1 MSRAHA
7 VKFALSLVALLVL
20 GQLQCV
26 AACVSFFSCQ
36 AADQSLP
43 PCHRHHD
50 SKNSNNSS
58 SDSCSHEIAS
68 AGIVTQTVSSTA
80 VPQIAPM
87 PIALP
92 LRLAHTHLYHP
103 AAVHAASPGS
113 DPPSILRV

>member
-58 SDSCSHEIAS
+58 SDSCSHEIAA

-80 VPQIAPM
+80 VPPLE
-87 PIALP
+87 PIPVEIRLT
-92 LRLAHTHLYHP
+92 LAHVTLHDAVIIL
-103 AAVHAASPGS
+103 AAPPGS
-113 DPPSILRV
+113 SAPSILRV